1 MKLMVN
7 ELKTELI
14 QKLSGDEFT
23 IVEAVRLHLYK
34 HGAPGGSLFVEI
46 RDEQSQLIATSETI
60 LIGSISEMTFFHG
73 QVRFYVSAYLRPES
87 VYQLVLKSSGYSFS
101 EGAYVGWC
109 LDFDFNTYQKNSN
122 HAHDYE
128 IWSRK

>member
-14 QKLSGDEFT
+14 QELSGDDLS

-60 LIGSISEMTFFHG
+60 SIGSISEMMYFHG
-73 QVRFYVSAYLRPES
+73 QVRFNINVYLRPAS
-87 VYQLVLKSSGYSFS
+87 IYQLVLKSSGYSFS

-109 LDFDFNTYQKNSN
+109 LDFDFNTYPKNSA

-128 IWSRK
+128 IWTRK